1 MASRRIFNWIAW
13 STEKGAR
20 NYLYA
25 ATQDTE
31 PGAYIS
37 QCQVT
42 PISDFAQSE
51 KGQMLQ
57 KKLFE
62 ELKSVWTH
70 QAPQVAKLLE

>member
-1 MASRRIFNWIAW
+1 MLNRIAW
-13 STEKGAR
+13 SAERGTR

-37 QCQVT
+37 RCKVIQPSKYVL
-42 PISDFAQSE
+42 SE
-51 KGQMLQ
+51 KGQKVQ

-62 ELKSVWTH
+62 ELKAFWVNE
-70 QAPQVAKLLE
+70 APETATLLA